1 MAREEPPMSKFKIEH
16 GASKIN
22 LVLLK
27 TNIEDTISNDIDLMA
42 SWSNNDRKYLVN
54 ELLRFAIT
62 QEEDFQKYKASAAA
76 NPSRPAGNAKAA
88 PTPIKPSPDTVQKLD
103 PALTGAAAHA

>member
-1 MAREEPPMSKFKIEH
+1 MSKFKIEH
-16 GASKIN
+16 GASRIN

-27 TNIEDTISNDIDLMA
+27 TNIEDTISNDIDLLA

-62 QEEDFQKYKASAAA
+62 QEEGFQKYKASAAA
-76 NPSRPAGNAKAA
+76 NPSRSAVNTKVVPA
-88 PTPIKPSPDTVQKLD
+88 PIKSSPDTVQKSD
-103 PALTGAAAHA
+103 QVLTGAATRA

>member
-1 MAREEPPMSKFKIEH
+1 MGKFKIEH

-27 TNIEDTISNDIDLMA
+27 TNIEDTISNDIDLLA

-62 QEEDFQKYKASAAA
+62 QEEDFQKYKASTAA
-76 NPSRPAGNAKAA
+76 NPSRSAVNTKAA
-88 PTPIKPSPDTVQKLD
+88 PVPVKSSSDAVQKSD
-103 PALTGAAAHA
+103 QALTGNATRA